1 MKIFRGFDVLLFVPM
16 VLLISFGIIV
26 LFSTSVTVARDQLVF
41 ALLGLILYFFVSFT
55 DFRILRPFSFYIY
68 AFNIILLIITLGF
81 GIYSKGAI
89 RWIPLGIQGFTL
101 QPSEFMKIS
110 LIIFL
115 SSFLSYRFRS
125 ARFKDFLLS
134 FFTVMLPATLI
145 FIQPDLGTAF
155 IVILIWLLLSLM
167 ARLNFSS
174 FVILFLIILVI
185 SPILFL
191 SLKPYQKER
200 IQTFLSPSLDP
211 LGAGYHVLQSEIAV
225 GSGRVLGRGFGRG
238 TQSHLRFLPEYHTDF
253 IFASLSEEWGFLGSF
268 VVILLFGLI
277 LVRSTVIALKSPS
290 LFGQFLCLGIMVMI
304 FSQATINIGMNLGV
318 APITGIPLPLLSS
331 GGSSLVLT
339 MVSLGFVQ
347 SVARTG
353 KRV

>member
-16 VLLISFGIIV
+16 ILLISFGIIV
-26 LFSTSVTVARDQLVF
+26 LFSTSAPVARDQLVF
-41 ALLGLILYFFVSFT
+41 TLLGLILYFFASFT
-55 DFRILRPFSFYIY
+55 DFKILRPFSFYIY
-68 AFNIILLIITLGF
+68 VLNIIFLIITLGF

-89 RWIPLGIQGFTL
+89 RWIPLGIEGFTL

-125 ARFKDFLLS
+125 ASLKDFLLS
-134 FFTVMLPATLI
+134 FFTVLLPAILI

-155 IVILIWLLLSLM
+155 IVILIWLLLSLI
-167 ARLNFSS
+167 ARLKLSS

-185 SPILFL
+185 SPVLFL

-225 GSGRVLGRGFGRG
+225 GSGGIFGRGFGRG
-238 TQSHLRFLPEYHTDF
+238 TQSHLRFLPEFHTDF

-268 VVILLFGLI
+268 IVIILFGLI
-277 LVRSTVIALKSPS
+277 LVRSTVIALRSQS
-290 LFGQFLCLGIMVMI
+290 LFGQLLCLGVMVMI
-304 FSQATINIGMNLGV
+304 FSQVTINIGMNLGV

-339 MVSLGFVQ
+339 MVSLGLVQ
-347 SVARTG
+347 SVARTL

>member
-1 MKIFRGFDVLLFVPM
+1 MP
-16 VLLISFGIIV
+16 
-26 LFSTSVTVARDQLVF
+26 VARDQLIF
-41 ALLGLILYFFVSFT
+41 AFLGLILYFFASFT
-55 DFRILRPFSFYIY
+55 DFKILRPFSFYIY
-68 AFNIILLIITLGF
+68 AFNIILLIMTLGF

-89 RWIPLGIQGFTL
+89 RWIPLGIREFTL
-101 QPSEFMKIS
+101 QPSEFMKLS

-125 ARFKDFLLS
+125 GSLKDFFLS
-134 FFTVMLPATLI
+134 LFTVLLPATLI
-145 FIQPDLGTAF
+145 FVQPDFGTAF
-155 IVILIWLLLSLM
+155 IVILIWLLLSFI
-167 ARLNFSS
+167 ARLNLSS
-174 FVILFLIILVI
+174 FIVLLLAILVI
-185 SPILFL
+185 SPLFFL

-211 LGAGYHVLQSEIAV
+211 LGAGYHVIQSEIAV

-253 IFASLSEEWGFLGSF
+253 IFASLSEEWGFLGSL
-268 VVILLFGLI
+268 VVIILFGLI
-277 LVRSTVIALKSPS
+277 LARSTVIALKSQS
-290 LFGQFLCLGIMVMI
+290 LFGQLLCLGIMVMI
-304 FSQATINIGMNLGV
+304 FSQATINIGMNLGL

-347 SVARTG
+347 SVARNS